1 MGGLSDID
9 MEVSLLRVVQEER
22 RVASLR
28 REERTNRSPEKGGEE
43 SKEAIPPTPFEE
55 RRNAPQEE
63 KVEPPP
69 SPKESVSKES
79 AKDEGSS
86 PPPSFQ
92 TEVKTL
98 PLNSLPSP
106 TGEAEKG
113 RNDEAPFERGTVAS
127 LRNLV
132 PSNGSTGPSDG
143 VTKVSPSLPPS
154 DPVFIQPRYAINP
167 KPHYPQEAKRRGYE
181 GEVLLRVEV
190 LSNGQ
195 VGEVEVKRS
204 SGYESLDRSA
214 ITAVREWRFIPARK
228 GETPVSVWVTIP
240 VVFQLR

>member
-28 REERTNRSPEKGGEE
+28 REERTNRSPERGGGE

-63 KVEPPP
+63 KVEPLP

-143 VTKVSPSLPPS
+143 VTKVSPSHPPS
-154 DPVFIQPRYAINP
+154 NPVFIQPRYAINP

-204 SGYESLDRSA
+204 SGYEILDRSA
-214 ITAVREWRFIPARK
+214 IMAVREWRFIPARR

-240 VVFQLR
+240 VIFQLR